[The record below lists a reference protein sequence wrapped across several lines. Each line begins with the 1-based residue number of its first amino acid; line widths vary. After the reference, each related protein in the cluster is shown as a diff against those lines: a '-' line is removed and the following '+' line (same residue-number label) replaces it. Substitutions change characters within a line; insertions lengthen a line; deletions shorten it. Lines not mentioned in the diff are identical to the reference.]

1 MAQYVIAIWSALAIF
16 KPFSS
21 QWDTSNL
28 IVVSL
33 NAGKLLVDSCLIGNW
48 EESVVD
54 EALNV

>member
-1 MAQYVIAIWSALAIF
+1 MLSCLIAIWSALAMF

-21 QWDTSNL
+21 ERDTSNL
-28 IVVSL
+28 IVASL